1 MELLVLN
8 LRVQEGRKI
17 TEMARAFISLLRMI
31 KWLCKENE
39 DFVDGVENGIGDGYD
54 GYVNGPDGHYESIS
68 CHRKLT

>member
-1 MELLVLN
+1 M
-8 LRVQEGRKI
+8 
-17 TEMARAFISLLRMI
+17 EMARAFISLLRMI

-54 GYVNGPDGHYESIS
+54 GYVSGPDGHYESIS

>member
-39 DFVDGVENGIGDGYD
+39 DFVDGVENGIGDV
-54 GYVNGPDGHYESIS
+54 YVSGPDGHYEPIS